1 MKLSA
6 KILAAAVAAAMAV
19 SGCGAS
25 AVSTSS
31 QTGSAASSGTS
42 STASSEAS
50 SASSGSTASAAD
62 SSSLKLDDTKWNFDS
77 ANNAYWQIGL
87 AYCTS
92 PEDTNYESMG
102 IYVPAAYMT
111 AKDNGDGTY
120 TCTVNKSG
128 TVGSFTGEDAP
139 MVLPVET
146 PGYAAIPA
154 PTQFSY
160 DSVSSYLEA
169 GYVFLNPGCRG
180 NSGSMG
186 HAGMSTQT
194 AAGTASGT
202 TASAASSTSSTAAA
216 AQSGAPWGVTDI
228 KAAIR
233 YVRYNSSSVPGDSS
247 KIFCY
252 GMSGGG
258 AQTSLLGTTGDSPLY
273 TPYLNKIGAAMTDDS
288 GAAIS
293 DAICGAMC
301 WCPVTSLDIA
311 DEAYEWM
318 MGQCVTTDTRADGTF
333 TAALSKDMAAVFAD
347 YINKLGLTDSQGNA
361 LTLSS
366 SASGVDLAGTY
377 YDYIKST
384 IETSLNN
391 FLSDTTFPYTPSSQ
405 SSVMGGMGV
414 MGGGGRPTMS
424 GAPSDMSGLPDMSGA
439 SGLPD
444 MSGASGMP
452 SGASGT
458 AMSGTASGSTASA
471 SSATYNTAQ
480 EYIDSLNGTSPWITY
495 DAASNTA
502 TISSMEAFVQ
512 NCKTPTKGVCAFDSL
527 DLSTAENNVF
537 GDASNTP
544 EHFDSYLA
552 GLLSENQ
559 SKYASLSGWDASYVT
574 DYANIASVTDEL
586 STSTE
591 VRGNMY
597 DPIYFAAKTCAGS
610 GTSTIAPY
618 WRIRTGIF
626 QGDTSLTTETN
637 LALALQS
644 CSSVKD
650 VDFATVWGQYH
661 TMAERSGDS
670 TSNFISWVAQCCE
683 K

>member
-1 MKLSA
+1 
-6 KILAAAVAAAMAV
+6 
-19 SGCGAS
+19 
-25 AVSTSS
+25 
-31 QTGSAASSGTS
+31 
-42 STASSEAS
+42 
-50 SASSGSTASAAD
+50 
-62 SSSLKLDDTKWNFDS
+62 
-77 ANNAYWQIGL
+77 
-87 AYCTS
+87 
-92 PEDTNYESMG
+92 MG

-111 AKDNGDGTY
+111 ATANGDGTY

-128 TVGSFTGEDAP
+128 TVGSFTGENAP

-160 DSVSSYLEA
+160 DSVSTYLQA

-180 NSGSMG
+180 NSASMG
-186 HAGMSTQT
+186 HAGMATQ
-194 AAGTASGT
+194 TASGT
-202 TASAASSTSSTAAA
+202 AASASASTASATAT

-366 SASGVDLAGTY
+366 SSSGVDLSGTY
-377 YDYIKST
+377 YDYIKSV

-414 MGGGGRPTMS
+414 MGGGSRPTMS
-424 GAPSDMSGLPDMSGA
+424 GMPSDMSGMPDI
-439 SGLPD
+439 
-444 MSGASGMP
+444 SGMP
-452 SGASGT
+452 GGGPG
-458 AMSGTASGSTASA
+458 GTASGSTTG
-471 SSATYNTAQ
+471 SSSTTYNTAQ
-480 EYIDSLNGTSPWITY
+480 EYIDSLNGTTPWITY
-495 DAASNTA
+495 DAATNTA
-502 TISSMEAFVQ
+502 SISSMEAFVQ
-512 NCKTPTKGVCAFDSL
+512 NCKTPTKDVCAFDSL

-544 EHFDSYLA
+544 EHFDSYIA
-552 GLLSENQ
+552 ELLSANQ
-559 SKYASLSGWDASYVT
+559 SKYASLTDWDASYVT
-574 DYANIASVTDEL
+574 DYANIASVKDEL

-610 GTSTIAPY
+610 GASTIAPY

-637 LALALQS
+637 LALALQN

-661 TMAERSGDS
+661 TMAERTGDS
-670 TSNFISWVAQCCE
+670 TTNFISWVAQCCA